1 MRDIDG
7 AQIEVGR
14 LPDIPEGMEVA
25 RVDVIVRL
33 RRKKWSHGRVNAS
46 GWICSSLLLKDPTS
60 FPVSLRAQAKQS
72 KKQRRVVRVNQSP
85 NWLRK

>member
-33 RRKKWSHGRVNAS
+33 RRKK
-46 GWICSSLLLKDPTS
+46 
-60 FPVSLRAQAKQS
+60 
-72 KKQRRVVRVNQSP
+72 
-85 NWLRK
+85 